1 MKPTKKKNR
10 PKPYDE
16 MSTTGALS
24 RVTDGPRPKPYDEMS
39 TTGALSRSSDVTRSL
54 RPIARPERQGATT
67 EGLNPAKSSLRPMAR
82 PPRKPTAE
90 QQELINYVDQLK
102 PMVGQMDRPGT
113 HAPSIE
119 PRTMGERMR
128 DAGGA
133 RQQRPAKKFKD
144 GGKVNGFPDLNK
156 DGKVTKADI
165 LKGRGVDGFAEGG
178 MVRGCKPGQSSGTK
192 FTGTF

>member
-1 MKPTKKKNR
+1 MKPTRKRNR

-24 RVTDGPRPKPYDEMS
+24 RVPDGPRPKPYDEMS
-39 TTGALSRSSDVTRSL
+39 TTGALSQSSDVTRSL

-82 PPRKPTAE
+82 PARKPTAD
-90 QQELINYVDQLK
+90 QQEFIDYVQGLKERQAYEERMREPGARDQRPSEINERTPIGK
-102 PMVGQMDRPGT
+102 
-113 HAPSIE
+113 

-128 DAGGA
+128 DAGA
-133 RQQRPAKKFKD
+133 REQRPAKKFKD
-144 GGKVNGFPDLNK
+144 GGKVKGFPDLNK
-156 DGKVTKADI
+156 D
-165 LKGRGVDGFAEGG
+165 G

>member
-1 MKPTKKKNR
+1 MKPTRKRNR

-24 RVTDGPRPKPYDEMS
+24 RVPDGPRPKPYDEMS

-54 RPIARPERQGATT
+54 RPIARPERQGATK

-82 PPRKPTAE
+82 PARKPTAD
-90 QQELINYVDQLK
+90 QQELIDYVDRLK
-102 PMVGQMDRPGT
+102 PMMGQMDRPGT
-113 HAPSIE
+113 SGPSIE

-128 DAGGA
+128 DAGA
-133 RQQRPAKKFKD
+133 REQRPAKKFKD
-144 GGKVNGFPDLNK
+144 GGKVKGFPDLNK
-156 DGKVTKADI
+156 D
-165 LKGRGVDGFAEGG
+165 G